1 MPCPSRTH
9 RPRCHTGATRVPFFH
24 SGRLPGKLTPPLE
37 RLQQR
42 KGLEPVRHGDALQD
56 AATRASSLRSRHARN
71 HWIPPRVRTPATTP
85 MNPKG
90 GRSDRSPPISHAPRP
105 LQQID
110 CSRTARRSI
119 GIADHPRPASLTGGR
134 SRKLRDQGATSASG
148 VAVLADCGSHVV
160 DSLVLSHAA
169 ERLLRA

>member
-1 MPCPSRTH
+1 MPCPSRMH
-9 RPRCHTGATRVPFFH
+9 RPQCRTGAMRSVFSFRSPAGQAHAPTGASPATR
-24 SGRLPGKLTPPLE
+24 GRRGGPA
-37 RLQQR
+37 
-42 KGLEPVRHGDALQD
+42 GDALQD

-134 SRKLRDQGATSASG
+134 SRKLRDQGATSAGG